1 MIYFAGFLPQI
12 GELEEKVQNMMM
24 LKFGRLVDLEK
35 LEKVTVSRTV
45 EELKEKLRQQEIKS
59 ARDIAKWDVSIDMP

>member
-1 MIYFAGFLPQI
+1 MLFLQI
-12 GELEEKVQNMMM
+12 AELEEKVQNMMM
-24 LKFGRLVDLEK
+24 LKFGRIVDLEK

-59 ARDIAKWDVSIDMP
+59 AQEIAKWDVSYTKTEAH